1 LVKTYGVEVM
11 PWITIIVGIY
21 IYIAGLFKWHHLSDF
36 IPVYVI
42 EGFLLGIASLF
53 FLSYS
58 DYMFGLTDNHS
69 NRGVELYESYYDM
82 YVSFF

>member
-1 LVKTYGVEVM
+1 M
-11 PWITIIVGIY
+11 PWITIIVGMY
-21 IYIAGLFKWHHLSDF
+21 IYIAGLLKWHQLSDF

-53 FLSYS
+53 FFSYS

-69 NRGVELYESYYDM
+69 NRGVELYESYIEM
-82 YVSFF
+82 Y

>member
-1 LVKTYGVEVM
+1 M
-11 PWITIIVGIY
+11 
-21 IYIAGLFKWHHLSDF
+21 SDF

-53 FLSYS
+53 FFSYS

-82 YVSFF
+82 YTSFI